1 MIYFLSS
8 SILPVVVLVI
18 LIVVP
23 LIALIEIIGGRLP
36 GHLQLMWVVLII
48 TLNVI
53 GVLLYYLFGRPKK
66 TGVEKISQR

>member
-8 SILPVVVLVI
+8 SILPVVVLII

-53 GVLLYYLFGRPKK
+53 GVLLYYFFGRPKK
-66 TGVEKISQR
+66 TSVEKISHR

>member
-66 TGVEKISQR
+66 TDVEKISQR